1 MKKNNFLNFNKSFV
15 PYNYIWVKEKPISFI
30 TESFHK
36 FLANLEYVN
45 VDNKFNIIQVTSSLS
60 GEGKSTFISNVAYLL
75 KQKGHNTV
83 LIDLDLRKP
92 KIHRIYDVEND
103 IGITDILTNRVTIE
117 KAIKHKKNL
126 GFDVITSGSKTNAV
140 ANLLESKK
148 IRGLIQELKKKYD
161 YILIDSPPVINVS
174 DALYISKFSDALVFV
189 VAQEQVKRGVIKE
202 AINLL
207 KQNKV
212 NILGLVLNKIEM
224 KKNRYGYGYSYGYGY
239 EYSYEED

>member
-92 KIHRIYDVEND
+92 KIHRIYDIEND

-117 KAIKHKKNL
+117 KAIKNKKSL

-140 ANLLESKK
+140 INLLESKK
-148 IRGLIQELKKKYD
+148 IRDLIQELKKKYD

-202 AINLL
+202 AVNLL